1 MIATGENSSAF
12 IDKSGCRRDRA
23 GYGREAREKEKKGRL
38 TKKKVRKCQRGGKAG
53 DGKEK
58 KRKTRCGG
66 VKGRQF
72 QRNGRQLAQTLELV
86 QVTVHDH
93 SWASLMPTLMR

>member
-1 MIATGENSSAF
+1 MIATGENSSSF
-12 IDKSGCRRDRA
+12 IDKSGCRNDRA

-66 VKGRQF
+66 VKGR
-72 QRNGRQLAQTLELV
+72 
-86 QVTVHDH
+86 
-93 SWASLMPTLMR
+93 